1 MSHGP
6 RVAYYKLAPEEFQKV
21 LELSGLVK
29 QSSLGERLVELVFL
43 RLSQINGCAYCIDMH
58 WCSLLDHGSE
68 PREVNAVAGWRE
80 APFFS
85 DRERA
90 ALEWAEL
97 VNAIPNS
104 DLSDEAF
111 ERLKKH
117 FSDNEIA
124 KLTFTI
130 CAIRTWNQINVS
142 LRNPI
147 VA

>member
-6 RVAYYKLAPEEFQKV
+6 RVAYYNLAPEEFQKV

-58 WCSLLDHGSE
+58 WRSLLDHGSE